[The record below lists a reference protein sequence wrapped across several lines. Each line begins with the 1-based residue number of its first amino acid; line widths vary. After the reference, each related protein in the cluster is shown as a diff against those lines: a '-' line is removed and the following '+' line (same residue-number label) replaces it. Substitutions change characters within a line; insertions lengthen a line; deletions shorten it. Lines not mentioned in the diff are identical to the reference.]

1 MLTIHTYLGSW
12 MLCNALP
19 ELREDGSVERVVSSI
34 TDISHLKFAESVN
47 FNRVEEARLGFYRH
61 DQS

>member
-1 MLTIHTYLGSW
+1 